1 MDNVEPPKKRR
12 GRPPGVKNRPKEV
25 IEAEKHPPRE
35 MPPSSI
41 PFEDYVAADPMTLVS
56 RLYAEVDWAQQS
68 LRNEL
73 KKGIGAKDGMRLSFD
88 DAEKLQ
94 KVAAALEKAIIAH
107 ARANKLM
114 KELAGQKT
122 PAEHLESAIKK
133 IEAQDLATQTA
144 IIKRLRENR
153 KRLGPVSKKDVFD
166 LTDTAGTAV
175 ADLAREVDEEPPN
188 EA

>member
-1 MDNVEPPKKRR
+1 MDIEPPKKKR

-35 MPPSSI
+35 MPPSEV
-41 PFEDYVAADPMTLVS
+41 PFGDYVAADPMTLVA

-68 LRNEL
+68 LRNEM
-73 KKGIGAKDGMRLSFD
+73 KKGIGAKDGARLSFED
-88 DAEKLQ
+88 SEKLQ

-107 ARANKLM
+107 SRANKLM

-122 PAEHLESAIKK
+122 PAELLESAIKK

-144 IIKRLRENR
+144 IIKRLREHR
-153 KRLGPVSKKDVFD
+153 KNLGPVSKKDVFD
-166 LTDTAGTAV
+166 MKDTAGTAV
-175 ADLAREVDEEPPN
+175 ADLAREVNEEPPD